1 MILQLLTFAYY
12 MSERITIVVPDG
24 TRARLKKNAYEQAY
38 TQSAYSRKIIL
49 EALKQEEN
57 KK

>member
-1 MILQLLTFAYY
+1 MFAYN

-24 TRARLKKNAYEQAY
+24 TRSRLKKKAEKQGY

-49 EALKQEEN
+49 EALKQEE
-57 KK
+57 K

>member
-1 MILQLLTFAYY
+1 MFAYY

-24 TRARLKKNAYEQAY
+24 TRARLKKNAYAQAY

-49 EALKQEEN
+49 EALKQEEA